1 MFVPEA
7 MREVNLFVFEQD
19 LEPVAAAI
27 TALDILHL
35 EDIQAKDW
43 KPAPEWREF
52 CEKYLDLA
60 QRLEELLSAL
70 QVASRNGEPPADLN
84 PRNDLA
90 GLEAQAEVLQQKVRD
105 WQTRRRD
112 IRRKVERLELAVAQL
127 RLLLPLKAPL
137 AELRDLSHQ
146 HLVIGSLPSENL
158 PRVSAALFQIA
169 FALIPLSEQNDR
181 TIVLASTSEEQ
192 ADVLDRALKSAFF
205 EPIELPPEAQGPP
218 EEALPFL
225 EQELRG
231 CQAKREEFEEE
242 RRRLAGELGPQLL
255 ELRRRAQANLRLAEA
270 IRRFPRRGEIYLI
283 VGWVPASR
291 LKEFHCRARDA
302 ARSRLVIE
310 VLEPDTTRQ
319 NVPSLLANLAW
330 LRPFRGLVTTFG
342 ISAYGELDPTLIA
355 TAAFVLMY
363 GMMFGDI
370 GHGAV
375 LAAVGLALRKKSSA
389 LGAIAVAA
397 GASGVVFG
405 LLFGTAFGYQLVSP
419 AWLRPMDEIRTL
431 LLTAVLAGVAL
442 LNIGFGLNL
451 INAWRSK
458 EWPRFF
464 LEKNGLL
471 GIALYWTLL
480 GGGVAVGLGLMRIGV
495 WASAGLCLCLLMWFR
510 EPLAAKIWGG
520 AVVPMGEVIVT
531 GFFELF
537 EAVIGYLSNSFSFIR
552 LGAFAVAHEGIS
564 HMLLLYSGGPAGW
577 LVFLAGTVLI
587 VGFEGII
594 VGIQALRLEYYEFFG
609 RFFQGTGQPFVP
621 LSFKGG
627 HDATVG
633 VRA

>member
-1 MFVPEA
+1 MFAPEA

-19 LEPVAAAI
+19 LEPVTAAV
-27 TALDILHL
+27 TALEVLHL
-35 EDIQAKDW
+35 EDIQAEDW
-43 KPAPEWREF
+43 TPAAEWQGF
-52 CEKYLDLA
+52 CEKYVDLV
-60 QRLEELLSAL
+60 QRLEELLSVL
-70 QVASRNGEPPADLN
+70 QIPARNGEPPAALS
-84 PRNDLA
+84 PRHDLA
-90 GLEAQAEVLQQKVRD
+90 DLDAQAGVLQEKVRD
-105 WQTRRRD
+105 WQTRQRD
-112 IRRKVERLELAVAQL
+112 TRRKIERLELATAQL
-127 RLLLPLKAPL
+127 RLLLPLEAPV

-146 HLVIGSLPSENL
+146 HLMIGSLPSENL

-169 FALIPLSEQNDR
+169 FVLIPLSVRKDR
-181 TIVLASTSEEQ
+181 TIVLASTSKEQ
-192 ADVLDRALKSAFF
+192 AAVLDRALKSAFF
-205 EPIELPPEAQGPP
+205 EPIELPPEAHGPP
-218 EEALPFL
+218 EDALPVMEQQLRDCQL
-225 EQELRG
+225 E
-231 CQAKREEFEEE
+231 REELEEE
-242 RRRLAGELGPQLL
+242 RRRLAGELRPQLL
-255 ELRRRAQANLRLAEA
+255 ELWQRARADLSLAEA

-283 VGWVPASR
+283 AGWVPARR
-291 LKEFHCRARDA
+291 LEEFHRRAREA
-302 ARSRLVIE
+302 ARSRLVVE

-319 NVPSLLANLAW
+319 NVPTLLATLPW
-330 LRPFRGLVTTFG
+330 LRPFRRLVTTFG
-342 ISAYGELDPTLIA
+342 LSSYGELDPTLIA
-355 TAAFVLMY
+355 TVAFVLMY

-375 LAAVGLALRKKSSA
+375 LAAIGLALRKKSSA
-389 LGAIAVAA
+389 LGAVATVA

-405 LLFGTAFGYQLVSP
+405 LLYGTAFGHQLLSP

-431 LLTAVLAGVAL
+431 LLTSVVAGVAL

-451 INAWRSK
+451 INARRSK
-458 EWPRFF
+458 EWSRFF

-480 GGGVAVGLGLMRIGV
+480 GGGLAVGLGLLRVGIWTSVGF
-495 WASAGLCLCLLMWFR
+495 CLCLLMWFR
-510 EPLAAKIWGG
+510 EPLASKIWGS
-520 AVVPMGEVIVT
+520 AVPPMGEVIVT

-537 EAVIGYLSNSFSFIR
+537 EAVIGYVSNSLSFIR
-552 LGAFAVAHEGIS
+552 LGAFAVAHEGLS
-564 HMLLLYSGGPAGW
+564 HMVLLYSGGSMGW
-577 LVFLAGTVLI
+577 LVFLVGTVLI